1 MYVRRRA
8 LLIGETDYESGNTL
22 NGCVNDI
29 NALGGTL
36 DGLRYRFRTTKLSNT
51 TKAQVLNAIA
61 STFADTTDDDVSL
74 FFYSGHGLNYIG
86 SNESTY
92 QKYEG
97 ALCMVNGEYITF
109 SDLADAFANVKGKVI
124 FIFSSCHSGASIS
137 KSTEDELDAFNA
149 SAIAAFSALDE
160 QSTAGT
166 RMGEL
171 RQSRFYVITAASYAE
186 SGWEGRFDGS
196 GYIQG
201 ALAAAVVKGIGGKYP
216 SGSYTGSMPADS
228 NKNSQVTLKEI
239 YTYAYNL
246 SYKWTNVSGTN
257 YTPQHVQYYGTDTA
271 VLFRR

>member
-1 MYVRRRA
+1 
-8 LLIGETDYESGNTL
+8 
-22 NGCVNDI
+22 
-29 NALGGTL
+29 
-36 DGLRYRFRTTKLSNT
+36 
-51 TKAQVLNAIA
+51 
-61 STFADTTDDDVSL
+61 
-74 FFYSGHGLNYIG
+74 
-86 SNESTY
+86 
-92 QKYEG
+92 
-97 ALCMVNGEYITF
+97 MVNGEYITF

-160 QSTAGT
+160 QSAGGT

-171 RQSRFYVITAASYAE
+171 RQSRFYVITASSYAE